1 MKLTHLLRGLLA
13 SVFLA
18 ATLPHAALAALVT
31 EVPDAGQ
38 TLGAAQDATVVPL
51 TGINGTLSAEPSAGP
66 DFVDMYRIFIP
77 GGGGRIFA
85 NTGPGTDPALV
96 ADPVLFL
103 FDALGMGV
111 AMDDETGGFGQASL
125 TTGILNG
132 GFYYLAIAFAGLEP
146 LDAGGNPIFDAFGG
160 GGLLSVLGLDSWF
173 GTPFAID
180 PSVEGRYSITTSVV
194 PLPGTL
200 LLVVLGLA
208 ALRAARKSDS
218 RRA

>member
-1 MKLTHLLRGLLA
+1 MKVNHLLRGLLA
-13 SVFLA
+13 TFLA
-18 ATLPHAALAALVT
+18 AAVHCSASAAVVT
-31 EVPDAGQ
+31 ESADAGQ
-38 TLGAAQDATVVPL
+38 TLAGALDATAGSL
-51 TGINGTLSAEPSAGP
+51 SSINGALSAEPSSGP
-66 DFVDMYRIFIP
+66 DLVDMFRIFIP
-77 GGGGRIFA
+77 GGGGRVFA

-103 FDALGMGV
+103 FDALGVGV

-146 LDAGGNPIFDAFGG
+146 LDAGGNQIFDTFGG
-160 GGLLSVLGLDSWF
+160 GGLLSALGLASWF

-208 ALRAARKSDS
+208 ALRAAQKSNS